1 MNPGDPITLLPG
13 NERAIYLRDVREDHA
28 RVSVNG
34 RERTVLRSRCK
45 PERVAKPV
53 WVSRPDMALEGP
65 AAAIAMGLMEVT
77 HVDND
82 AGTVTVDYVQQ
93 PGAAP
98 ALVHAELAADY
109 AAYREALG
117 ATFQR
122 AATAVLRAVPK
133 APKPMRS
140 ASYMRYVRE
149 HPCCRCETTQS
160 IEAHH
165 FGEHGMS
172 VKPDDFRTV
181 PLCTAC
187 HREFHDMGVL
197 RPLSRDGTEEL
208 FLDAQAEL
216 LRVWMKGRDITASR
230 IYVDACLAALRE
242 ENRR

>member
-1 MNPGDPITLLPG
+1 MNPGDPITITPG
-13 NERAIYLRDVREDHA
+13 NERAIYIRDVREDHA

-45 PERVAKPV
+45 LERAAKP
-53 WVSRPDMALEGP
+53 L
-65 AAAIAMGLMEVT
+65 
-77 HVDND
+77 
-82 AGTVTVDYVQQ
+82 
-93 PGAAP
+93 PGAGP

-117 ATFQR
+117 ATFQC

-181 PLCTAC
+181 PLCTTC
-187 HREFHDMGVL
+187 HREFHDAGVL
-197 RPLSRDGTEEL
+197 RPLSREGTEEL

-216 LRVWMKGRDITASR
+216 LRTWMKARDITANR

-242 ENRR
+242 ERQR